1 MKKIC
6 FLIFSVFF
14 LTGCSAE
21 YNLVYENGILSE
33 SLSVTSNKTDV
44 IDGQSFD
51 SLINNYYNNIN
62 LLVDYTIQPG
72 DANEEEILSRFDFYN
87 KRILEENGKYG
98 INLFYS
104 YKERNDFEKS
114 YIVYNLYDNANIS
127 DNYIQVHSIKDIFS
141 SYPYLDGINI
151 TFKSDKKVE
160 CINADKVEDNVCYWY
175 VNKYNYL
182 NNKSIK
188 VNFINNEETNILTAN
203 NGWNIIYIIL
213 GIVGISLLIAFI
225 VIYEK
230 VKKSNK

>member
-6 FLIFSVFF
+6 FLIFSIF
-14 LTGCSAE
+14 LFAGCSAD
-21 YNLVYENGILSE
+21 YNLVYENEVLSE
-33 SLSVTSNKTDV
+33 SLSVTSDKTDI

-51 SLINNYYNNIN
+51 SLVNNYYNNIN

-72 DANEEEILSRFDFYN
+72 DMSEEETLSKYAFYN
-87 KRILEENGKYG
+87 KSIIEENGKYG

-104 YKERNDFEKS
+104 YKENSDFEKS
-114 YIVYNLYDNANIS
+114 YIVYNLYDNVNIS

-141 SYPYLDGINI
+141 SYPYLDSINI

-160 CINADKVEDNVCYWY
+160 CVNADKVEDKMCYWY
-175 VNKYNYL
+175 INKYNYL
-182 NNKSIK
+182 NKKNIK
-188 VNFINNEETNILTAN
+188 VNLDSNEETNILIAN

-213 GIVGISLLIAFI
+213 GIISIVLLIAVI

-230 VKKSNK
+230 VRKSNK